1 MGNKYEKKKEKKN
14 NPPRWGAVA
23 RPPPPGPAP
32 GGAGGIENLSQ
43 TDEYQNQRPIGPQHV
58 PDVEPGPVIGVEKQ
72 RPDDDQNDRKDQ
84 RWALMANVFWHVIGH
99 RGPLHLFIRRD
110 LANVSLISGCRL
122 N

>member
-1 MGNKYEKKKEKKN
+1 MEDQYEYNDEKEN
-14 NPPRWGAVA
+14 RSDRWADRSCTRTGGSGSA
-23 RPPPPGPAP
+23 R
-32 GGAGGIENLSQ
+32 AGGIENLGQ

-110 LANVSLISGCRL
+110 LANVSPIPEPTA
-122 N
+122 